1 MLNKKIVTMK
11 KRILFVNLTVIDNKK
26 PKHFNKVVITEGVSH
41 YKRLPID
48 KIEIIKQVGFT
59 NNKN

>member
-1 MLNKKIVTMK
+1 MK
-11 KRILFVNLTVIDNKK
+11 KRILFVNLTVIDDKK